1 MDYNADIPFEK
12 QVPLGFYDVTEEKNR
27 PIDPVKLTNVHL
39 SKLNRRRA
47 DIEEEKQRE
56 KKRKQKEAAK
66 KGQQPEGNQGLF
78 VRAKDQKILKAQE
91 QEQIAKRRKLILP
104 SPQVGAE
111 ELENIVKTGLSNE
124 SARSLVQDDEDISTP
139 NQLLTPRTQTATVGG
154 ATPTPRSLMTPRT
167 ESIVGATPRPEMS
180 KLEAKRELLQGLASL
195 PVPRNEYEIR
205 LPDLEKEKE
214 KQQEESTQ
222 AVEDMSDVEKR
233 NKELAK
239 LEGKINICVCRPTL
253 H

>member
-1 MDYNADIPFEK
+1 M
-12 QVPLGFYDVTEEKNR
+12 
-27 PIDPVKLTNVHL
+27 
-39 SKLNRRRA
+39 
-47 DIEEEKQRE
+47 
-56 KKRKQKEAAK
+56 
-66 KGQQPEGNQGLF
+66 
-78 VRAKDQKILKAQE
+78 
-91 QEQIAKRRKLILP
+91 
-104 SPQVGAE
+104 
-111 ELENIVKTGLSNE
+111 KTGLSNE